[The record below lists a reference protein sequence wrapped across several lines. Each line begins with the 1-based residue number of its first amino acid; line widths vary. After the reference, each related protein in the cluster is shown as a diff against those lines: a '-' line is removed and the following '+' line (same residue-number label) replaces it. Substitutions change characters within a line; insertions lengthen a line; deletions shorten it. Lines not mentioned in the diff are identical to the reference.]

1 MKPMNSV
8 AWATLALAVAAQANL
23 AQAREE
29 TAPRSAADA
38 EASQI
43 DTLVVTGTR
52 RVDRTAFES
61 TAPIDVVT
69 QDALNSIVSDEIMD
83 KLAATTPSFNVQ
95 RLPAADGQ
103 AFVRPATLRGLSPDQ
118 TLVLVNGK
126 RRHRSAVLG
135 GRGQQGV
142 DLASLGTSGVS
153 RIEVLRDGAS
163 AQYGSDA
170 IAGVINVILSTKT
183 GFSGYAQTGQYYEGD
198 GRKTEV
204 GARYG
209 LDFGHGG
216 VIVGSVDYA
225 DAEAT
230 SRTRQRPDAVAFQ
243 AANPTIAVRNP
254 VQRWGQPDRIVWRGT
269 LNTILPLTDT
279 VEAYA
284 FATYSDMTG
293 QTDFNWRN
301 PATDTSYRTSP
312 AFPGWSLNQLY
323 PAGFAPVFGQDETNG
338 SLNAGVKGRALGF
351 SWDLSAGYGRD
362 DVDYVLKNSINAS
375 FGPQSP
381 TAFDDGSLIQVEKTL
396 NLDASRPLA
405 WSFLAQPANLAV
417 GLEARQETY
426 EIKAGDRYSWDVGP
440 GAAAGLPS
448 GSNGFPGYAPSQA
461 GSWDQTSYAG
471 YVDLDLPITDRFDAD
486 IAVRHEDF
494 SEFGST
500 TDGKIAVRYEVTPD
514 FALRG
519 AVSTGF
525 RAPTPG
531 QINNTRTSQGL
542 NTTTLLLFTSGRLS
556 PVNPIARALG
566 GKPLEPEESRNLSF
580 GAVYRRGGFTG
591 SVDYYRIEVDTRFAV
606 SPNFTVTPALRAQL
620 VAAGVPGAD
629 SLTTVSYFT
638 NAFDTRTQGVD
649 VVGSWKGDL
658 WGGRAGVTA
667 AWNWNDSKV
676 IRSKP
681 TEVSRLAR
689 INIEDGLPANA
700 ANLTLDYGR
709 GRYSGMVRARYSGRW
724 TDAQANGAADLIQT
738 FGGRTLV
745 DLSLSAELNDRF
757 KLTVGAENLFDT
769 YPDEATFQVSRGLI
783 YSRNA
788 PYDTDGGLYYARLSA
803 TF

>member
-1 MKPMNSV
+1 MKFMTTV
-8 AWATLALAVAAQANL
+8 AWGVLALALSTQAHAQQAAPAG
-23 AQAREE
+23 E
-29 TAPRSAADA
+29 TA
-38 EASQI
+38 EV

-61 TAPIDVVT
+61 AAPVDVVS
-69 QDALNSIVSDEIMD
+69 QEALKSIVSDEIMD

-142 DLASLGTSGVS
+142 DLAALGTSGVE

-170 IAGVINVILSTKT
+170 IAGVINIILSDKT
-183 GFSGYAQTGQYYEGD
+183 GFEGYGQFGRYFAGD
-198 GRKTEV
+198 GDKTEI

-209 LDFGHGG
+209 LAIGNGG
-216 VIVGSVDYA
+216 SLVGALDYTN
-225 DAEAT
+225 AEVT
-230 SRTRQRPDAVAFQ
+230 SRTRQRPDAIAFQ
-243 AANPTIAVRNP
+243 AANPNIKVPNP
-254 VQRWGQPDRIVWRGT
+254 VQRWGQPDREVWRGS
-269 LNTILPLTDT
+269 LNLVLPVSDK
-279 VEAYA
+279 VEAYG
-284 FATYSDMTG
+284 FVTYSDMHG
-293 QTDFNWRN
+293 VTDFNWRN
-301 PATDTSYRTSP
+301 PSTDSSYKTSTV
-312 AFPGWSLNQLY
+312 FPGWSLSQLY
-323 PAGFAPVFGQDETNG
+323 PAGFSPKFGQDETNASING
-338 SLNAGVKGRALGF
+338 GLRGDAMGW
-351 SWDLSAGYGRD
+351 SWDASAGWGRD
-362 DVDYVLKNSINAS
+362 KVDYFLNNSINAS

-381 TAFDDGSLIQVEKTL
+381 TSFDAGSLIQEEATL
-396 NLDASRPLA
+396 NLDASRPLE
-405 WSFLAQPANLAV
+405 WSFLAKPANLAL

-426 EIKAGDRYSWDVGP
+426 KIEAGDRYSWDIGP
-440 GAAAGLPS
+440 GAKTGLPS

-461 GSWDQTSYAG
+461 GSWDQTSYAA
-471 YVDLDLPITDRFDAD
+471 YADLDLPITDKFDAD

-494 SEFGST
+494 SEFGQT
-500 TDGKIAVRYEVTPD
+500 TDGKLALRYEFTPN
-514 FALRG
+514 FAIRG

-525 RAPTPG
+525 RAPTAG

-556 PVNPIARALG
+556 PINPISVALG
-566 GKPLEPEESRNLSF
+566 GKPLEPEESKNLSL
-580 GAVYRRGGFTG
+580 GAVYRQGGFTA
-591 SVDYYRIEVDTRFAV
+591 SIDYYRIEVDNRFAV

-649 VVGSWKGDL
+649 VVGSWRGQVF
-658 WGGRAGVTA
+658 GGRAGVTA
-667 AWNWNDSKV
+667 AWNWNDTKV
-676 IRSKP
+676 TRSKL

-689 INIEDGLPANA
+689 INLEDGLPQNA
-700 ANLTLDYGR
+700 ANVSFDYAKGR
-709 GRYSGMVRARYSGRW
+709 FSGLLRARWSGEW
-724 TDAQANGAADLIQT
+724 TDAQANGTADLIQN
-738 FGGRTLV
+738 FSGKALV
-745 DLSLSAELNDRF
+745 DLSVSAQLTDAL

-769 YPDEATFQVSRGLI
+769 YPDEATFQASRGLI

-788 PYDTDGGLYYARLSA
+788 PYDTDGGLWYARLSA
-803 TF
+803 KF

>member
-1 MKPMNSV
+1 MKLLSTV
-8 AWATLALAVAAQANL
+8 AWGALALALSSQAQAQAQQVAADGAT
-23 AQAREE
+23 EV
-29 TAPRSAADA
+29 DA
-38 EASQI
+38 V
-43 DTLVVTGTR
+43 VVTGTR

-61 TAPIDVVT
+61 TAPVDVVS
-69 QDALNSIVSDEIMD
+69 QEALRNTVSDEIMD

-142 DLASLGTSGVS
+142 DLASLGTSGIE

-170 IAGVINVILSTKT
+170 IAGVINIILSDKT
-183 GFSGYAQTGQYYEGD
+183 GFDGYAQTGRYFAGD
-198 GRKTEV
+198 GQKTEIGGRYGVAFGQGGSLV
-204 GARYG
+204 GA
-209 LDFGHGG
+209 
-216 VIVGSVDYA
+216 IDYT

-230 SRTRQRPDAVAFQ
+230 SRTRQRPDAIAFQ
-243 AANPTIAVRNP
+243 AANPSIKVPNP
-254 VQRWGQPDRIVWRGT
+254 VQRWGQPDREVWRAS
-269 LNTILPLTDT
+269 LNLIVPVSDA

-293 QTDFNWRN
+293 VTDFNWRN
-301 PATDTSYRTSP
+301 PSTDTSYRASP
-312 AFPGWSLNQLY
+312 AFPGWSLSQLY
-323 PAGFAPVFGQDETNG
+323 PAGFSPKFGQDETNASANG
-338 SLNAGVKGRALGF
+338 GLRGDAFGW
-351 SWDLSAGYGRD
+351 SWDASAGWGRD
-362 DVDYVLKNSINAS
+362 KVDYVLSNSINAS

-381 TAFDDGSLIQVEKTL
+381 TRFDAGSLIQEEKTL
-396 NLDASRPLA
+396 NLDASRPLE
-405 WSFLAQPANLAV
+405 WSFLAKPANLAL
-417 GLEARQETY
+417 GLEARKETY
-426 EIKAGDRYSWDVGP
+426 EIEAGDRYSWDVGP
-440 GAAAGLPS
+440 GAPAGLPS

-461 GSWDQTSYAG
+461 GSWGQTSYAA
-471 YVDLDLPITDRFDAD
+471 YVDLDLPITDKFDAD

-494 SEFGST
+494 SEFGQT
-500 TDGKIAVRYEVTPD
+500 TDGKIAARYAITPN

-525 RAPTPG
+525 RAPTAG

-556 PVNPIARALG
+556 PINPISVALG
-566 GKPLEPEESRNLSF
+566 GKPLEPEESKNLSF
-580 GAVYRRGGFTG
+580 GAVFRQGGFTA
-591 SVDYYRIEVDTRFAV
+591 SVDYYRIDVDNRFAV

-620 VAAGVPGAD
+620 VAQGVPGAD

-638 NAFDTRTQGVD
+638 NSFDTRTQGVD
-649 VVGSWKGDL
+649 VVGSWRGQV
-658 WGGRAGVTA
+658 WGGKAGVTA
-667 AWNWNDSKV
+667 AWNWNDTKV
-676 IRSKP
+676 TRSKL
-681 TEVSRLAR
+681 TEVSKLAR
-689 INIEDGLPANA
+689 INLEDGLPQNA
-700 ANLTLDYGR
+700 ANLTFDYAKGR
-709 GRYSGMVRARYSGRW
+709 FSGLLRARWSGEW
-724 TDAQANGAADLIQT
+724 TDAQANGTADLIQA

-745 DLSLSAELNDRF
+745 DLSVSAELTSAI

-769 YPDEATFQVSRGLI
+769 YPAEATFQASRGLI

-788 PYDTDGGLYYARLSA
+788 PYDTDGGLWYARVSA
-803 TF
+803 KF

>member
-1 MKPMNSV
+1 MRLMTSA
-8 AWATLALAVAAQANL
+8 AWATLAMAISVPAHAQTPAPANPAAGEA
-23 AQAREE
+23 AEVE
-29 TAPRSAADA
+29 TV
-38 EASQI
+38 
-43 DTLVVTGTR
+43 VVTGTR
-52 RVDRTAFES
+52 RTDRTAFES

-69 QDALNSIVSDEIMD
+69 QDVLSSTVSDEIMD
-83 KLAATTPSFNVQ
+83 KLAAATPSFNVQ

-142 DLASLGTSGVS
+142 DLASLGTSGID

-170 IAGVINVILSTKT
+170 IAGVINIILSQKT

-198 GRKTEV
+198 GRKVEV

-209 LDFGHGG
+209 LAVGNGG
-216 VIVGSVDYA
+216 SIVASLDYT
-225 DAEAT
+225 DAQAT
-230 SRTRQRPDAVAFQ
+230 SRTRQRPDAITFQ
-243 AANPTIAVRNP
+243 AANPTIAVPNP
-254 VQRWGQPDRIVWRGT
+254 VQRWGQPDRTVWRGT
-269 LNTILPLTDT
+269 LNAVLPVTDT

-293 QTDFNWRN
+293 TTDFNWRN

-312 AFPGWSLNQLY
+312 LFPGWSLNTLY
-323 PAGFAPVFGQDETNG
+323 PAGFSPVFGQDETNG
-338 SLNAGVKGRALGF
+338 SFNAGLRGDALGF

-362 DVDYVLKNSINAS
+362 DVDYFLSNSINAS
-375 FGPQSP
+375 FGPTSP
-381 TAFDDGSLIQVEKTL
+381 TSFDAGSLVQEEKTL
-396 NLDASRPLA
+396 NFDVSRPIA
-405 WSFLAQPANLAV
+405 WSFLAQPANLAM

-471 YVDLDLPITDRFDAD
+471 YVDLDLPITDKFDAD
-486 IAVRHEDF
+486 IAIRHEDF
-494 SEFGST
+494 SEFGAT
-500 TDGKIAVRYEVTPD
+500 TDGKIAVRYEITPN

-556 PVNPIARALG
+556 PVNPIAVALG
-566 GKPLEPEESRNLSF
+566 GKPLEPEESKNLSV
-580 GAVYRRGGFTG
+580 GAVFRQGGFTG
-591 SVDYYRIEVDTRFAV
+591 SIDYYRIDVDNRFAV
-606 SPNFTVTPALRAQL
+606 SPNFTVTPTLRAQL
-620 VAAGVPGAD
+620 IAAGVPGAD

-638 NAFDTRTQGVD
+638 NSFDTRTQGVD
-649 VVGSWKGDL
+649 VVGSWKGDV
-658 WGGRAGVTA
+658 WGGRAGLTA

-676 IRSKP
+676 TRSKL
-681 TEVSRLAR
+681 TEVSNLAR
-689 INIEDGLPANA
+689 INIEDGLPENA
-700 ANLTLDYGR
+700 TNLTFDYAKD
-709 GRYSGMVRARYSGRW
+709 RYSGMVRVRYSGDW

-738 FGGRTLV
+738 FGGKVLV
-745 DLSLSAELNDRF
+745 DLSLSAQLNDRF

-769 YPDEATFQVSRGLI
+769 YPDEATFQASRGLI

>member
-1 MKPMNSV
+1 MNSV
-8 AWATLALAVAAQANL
+8 AWATLTLAIAAQASL
-23 AQAREE
+23 AQAREA
-29 TAPRSAADA
+29 APSAPAAGVEAA
-38 EASQI
+38 EV

-69 QDALNSIVSDEIMD
+69 QDALTSIVSDEIMD

-103 AFVRPATLRGLSPDQ
+103 AFVRPATLRGLSPDE

-142 DLASLGTSGVS
+142 DLASLGTSGIS

-170 IAGVINVILSTKT
+170 IAGVINIVLSTKT
-183 GFSGYAQTGQYYEGD
+183 GFSGYAQTGKYFEGD
-198 GRKTEV
+198 GQKTEI

-209 LDFGHGG
+209 LAFGHGG
-216 VIVGSVDYA
+216 VIVGSIDYT

-230 SRTRQRPDAVAFQ
+230 SRTRQRPDAIAFQ
-243 AANPTIAVRNP
+243 AANPTIAVPNP
-254 VQRWGQPDRIVWRGT
+254 VQRWGQPDRTVWRGT
-269 LNTILPLTDT
+269 LNATLPITDT

-293 QTDFNWRN
+293 TTDFNWRN
-301 PATDTSYRTSP
+301 PSTDTSYKTSP
-312 AFPGWSLNQLY
+312 LFPGWKLDQIY
-323 PAGFAPVFGQDETNG
+323 PAGFSPVFGQDETNG
-338 SLNAGVKGRALGF
+338 SFNAGVKGEALGF
-351 SWDLSAGYGRD
+351 NWDLSAGYGRD
-362 DVDYVLKNSINAS
+362 DVDYFLRNSINAS

-381 TAFDDGSLIQVEKTL
+381 TAFDDGSLIQEEKTL
-396 NLDASRPLA
+396 TFDASRPVS
-405 WSFLAQPANLAV
+405 WSFLAAPGNLAV

-426 EIKAGDRYSWDVGP
+426 KIEAGDRYSWDVGP

-461 GSWDQTSYAG
+461 GSWDQKSYAG
-471 YVDLDLPITDRFDAD
+471 YVDLDLPLTDKLDAD

-494 SEFGST
+494 SEFGDT
-500 TDGKIAVRYEVTPD
+500 TDGKIAVRYAFTPD
-514 FALRG
+514 FALR
-519 AVSTGF
+519 AAASTGF
-525 RAPTPG
+525 HAPTPG

-542 NTTTLLLFTSGRLS
+542 DTKTLLLFTSGRLS
-556 PVNPIARALG
+556 PVNPIAMALG
-566 GKPLEPEESRNLSF
+566 GQALEPEESKNLSA
-580 GAVYRRGGFTG
+580 GAVFRRNGFTA
-591 SVDYYRIEVDTRFAV
+591 SLDYYRIDVEKRFAV
-606 SPNFTVTPALRAQL
+606 SPNIAVTPDLRAQL
-620 VAAGVPGAD
+620 IAQGVPGAD
-629 SLTTVSYFT
+629 SLTSVSYFT
-638 NAFDTRTQGVD
+638 NSFDTRTQGID
-649 VVGSWKGDL
+649 LVGSWKGDV
-658 WGGRAGVTA
+658 WGGQAGVTA
-667 AWNWNDSKV
+667 AWNWNDTKV
-676 IRSKP
+676 THLRRP
-681 TEVSRLAR
+681 ADVSSAAKTS
-689 INIEDGLPANA
+689 IEDGLPENA
-700 ANLTLDYGR
+700 ANLTFDYAKD
-709 GRYSGMVRARYSGRW
+709 RYSGLVRVRYSGAW
-724 TDAQANGAADLIQT
+724 TDAQPNGVTNLVQT

-745 DLSLSAELNDRF
+745 DLSLSAQLNDRF

-769 YPDEATFQVSRGLI
+769 YPDEATFQASRGLI

-788 PYDTDGGLYYARLSA
+788 PYDTDGGLYYARVSA

>member
-1 MKPMNSV
+1 MSTV
-8 AWATLALAVAAQANL
+8 AWGALALVLSSQAHAQQVVAA
-23 AQAREE
+23 E
-29 TAPRSAADA
+29 TT
-38 EASQI
+38 EV
-43 DTLVVTGTR
+43 DTVVVTGTR

-61 TAPIDVVT
+61 TAPVDVVS
-69 QDALNSIVSDEIMD
+69 QEALKNTVSDEIMD

-142 DLASLGTSGVS
+142 DLASLGTSGVE

-170 IAGVINVILSTKT
+170 IAGVINIILSDKT
-183 GFSGYAQTGQYYEGD
+183 GFDGYAQTGRYFAGD
-198 GRKTEV
+198 GQKTEIGARWGVAIGQGGSLV
-204 GARYG
+204 GA
-209 LDFGHGG
+209 
-216 VIVGSVDYA
+216 IDYT

-243 AANPTIAVRNP
+243 AANPTIKVPNP
-254 VQRWGQPDRIVWRGT
+254 VQRWGQPDRTVWRGS
-269 LNTILPLTDT
+269 LNLLVPVSDT

-293 QTDFNWRN
+293 VTDFNWRN

-312 AFPGWSLNQLY
+312 AFPGWSLSQLY
-323 PAGFAPVFGQDETNG
+323 PAGFSPKFGQDETNASANG
-338 SLNAGVKGRALGF
+338 GLRGDALGW
-351 SWDLSAGYGRD
+351 SWDASAGWGRD
-362 DVDYVLKNSINAS
+362 KVDYVLSNSINAS
-375 FGPQSP
+375 FGPTSP
-381 TAFDDGSLIQVEKTL
+381 TRFDAGSLIQDEKTL

-405 WSFLAQPANLAV
+405 WSLLAKPANLAL
-417 GLEARQETY
+417 GLEARKETY
-426 EIKAGDRYSWDVGP
+426 EIEAGDRYSWDVGP
-440 GAAAGLPS
+440 GAPAGLPS

-461 GSWDQTSYAG
+461 GSWDQTSYAA
-471 YVDLDLPITDRFDAD
+471 YVDLDLPITDKFDAD
-486 IAVRHEDF
+486 IAIRHEDF
-494 SEFGST
+494 SEFGQT
-500 TDGKIAVRYEVTPD
+500 TDGKIAARYEITPN

-525 RAPTPG
+525 RAPTAG

-556 PVNPIARALG
+556 PINPISIALG
-566 GKPLEPEESRNLSF
+566 GKPLEPEESKNLSF
-580 GAVYRRGGFTG
+580 GAVFRRGGFTA
-591 SVDYYRIEVDTRFAV
+591 SVDYYRIDVDNRFAV

-638 NAFDTRTQGVD
+638 NSFDTRTQGVD
-649 VVGSWKGDL
+649 VVGSWRGQL
-658 WGGRAGVTA
+658 WGGKAGVTA
-667 AWNWNDSKV
+667 AWNWNDTKV
-676 IRSKP
+676 TRSKL
-681 TEVSRLAR
+681 TEVSKLAR
-689 INIEDGLPANA
+689 INLENGLPQNA
-700 ANLTLDYGR
+700 ANVTFDYAR
-709 GRYSGMVRARYSGRW
+709 GRFSGMVRTRWSGEW
-724 TDAQANGAADLIQT
+724 TDAQANGTADLIQT
-738 FGGRTLV
+738 FAGKALV
-745 DLSLSAELNDRF
+745 DLSVSAELTQAI

-769 YPDEATFQVSRGLI
+769 YPDEATFQASRGLI

-788 PYDTDGGLYYARLSA
+788 PYDTDGGLWYARVSA
-803 TF
+803 KF